1 VSRRRYRVDYLPL
14 AERDI
19 VDIVDYIARDRP
31 QAARAFV
38 DRLDRAVARL
48 AVFPRSGKR
57 PNDERL
63 QRSGYR
69 LLVVDGYLVFYVLVG
84 TAVQIRRV
92 IHGARRYE
100 FLLRNE

>member
-1 VSRRRYRVDYLPL
+1 MSRRRYRVEYLPL
-14 AERDI
+14 AERDVI
-19 VDIVDYIARDRP
+19 DIVDYIARDRP

-38 DRLDRAVARL
+38 DRLDRAGARL

-57 PNDERL
+57 PSDERL

-69 LLVVDGYLVFYVLVG
+69 LLVVDDYLVFYVVAG
-84 TAVQIRRV
+84 SAVQIRRV

-100 FLLRNE
+100 FLLPKK

>member
-1 VSRRRYRVDYLPL
+1 MSRRRYRVEYLRL

-38 DRLDRAVARL
+38 DRLDRAAARL
-48 AVFPRSGKR
+48 ALFPRSGRR
-57 PNDERL
+57 PNDKRL

-69 LLVVDGYLVFYVLVG
+69 LLVVDDYLLFHVVAG
-84 TAVQIRRV
+84 SAVQIRRV

-100 FLLRNE
+100 FLLPKE

>member
-1 VSRRRYRVDYLPL
+1 MSRRSRVEYLPL

-31 QAARAFV
+31 QSARAFV
-38 DRLDRAVARL
+38 DRLDRAAGRL

-63 QRSGYR
+63 RRLGYR
-69 LLVVDGYLVFYVLVG
+69 VLVVDGYLLFYVIVG
-84 TAVQIRRV
+84 AAVQIRRT
-92 IHGARRYE
+92 IHGARRFE
-100 FLLRNE
+100 FLLED